1 MSAKIIQIADAVVAL
16 INDGEFDPEFEAV
29 RRYLVDF
36 KLKGELDELRVS
48 VVARDDEE
56 TGASRANAQH
66 DYGID
71 IGVQQKVDAAST
83 ETIDALIAF
92 VEALRDHLAAPAKRR
107 LAGPANAVL
116 SKIRID
122 PIYDPKLLD
131 ERRVFTSV
139 VRATYCA
146 MRA

>member
-1 MSAKIIQIADAVVAL
+1 MSAKIIQIAEAVVAL
-16 INDGEFDPEFEAV
+16 LNAGEFEVEFEAA

-36 KLKGELDELRVS
+36 KLRDELDELRVS

-56 TGASRANAQH
+56 TGASRANSQH

-71 IGVQQKVDAAST
+71 IGVQKKVDPANL
-83 ETIDALIAF
+83 ETLDGLVAF
-92 VEALRDHLAAPAKRR
+92 VEALRDHLAAPANRR
-107 LAGPANAVL
+107 LDSPVNAVL

-139 VRATYCA
+139 IRATYLA
-146 MRA
+146 VRA